1 MLLFVKAYIFKFICW
16 DHPHRHFNL
25 RMRRDTRLF
34 SEDFKLDLSG
44 EETAY
49 DTSHIYTGE
58 LYGRTRQDLCH
69 FYKACAAALYERLCD
84 SLQAFLIQQCI
95 NLFSPSG
102 EQGSVTHGS
111 VVDGKFE
118 GFINTQ
124 QGTYYVEPTERYLGD
139 KNVPF
144 HSVIYHEDDIG
155 ENYVIIY
162 NKTLQ
167 VHK

>member
-1 MLLFVKAYIFKFICW
+1 MKYVWQSA
-16 DHPHRHFNL
+16 
-25 RMRRDTRLF
+25 
-34 SEDFKLDLSG
+34 E
-44 EETAY
+44 
-49 DTSHIYTGE
+49 
-58 LYGRTRQDLCH
+58 
-69 FYKACAAALYERLCD
+69 
-84 SLQAFLIQQCI
+84 FLIQPSI

-155 ENYVIIY
+155 EYYGIVY
-162 NKTLQ
+162 NKTPSSSKLARAAIIYLSLDTLFRLSS
-167 VHK
+167 